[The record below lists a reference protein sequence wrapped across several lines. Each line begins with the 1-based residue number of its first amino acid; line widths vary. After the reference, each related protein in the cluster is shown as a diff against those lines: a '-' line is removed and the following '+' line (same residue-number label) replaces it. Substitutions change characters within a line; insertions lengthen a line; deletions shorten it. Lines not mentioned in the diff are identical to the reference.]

1 MKLIYKYLKTL
12 RNLDSFVYLYTAF
25 IQSEN
30 AYDHP
35 ALLTIRGGDKSTRC
49 NDRTETLTILLREKE
64 RERCEALL
72 RNYECIL

>member
-1 MKLIYKYLKTL
+1 MKVIYKYLKTL

-35 ALLTIRGGDKSTRC
+35 ALLIIRGGDKSTRC
-49 NDRTETLTILLREKE
+49 NDWTETLTILLRGE
-64 RERCEALL
+64 REREE
-72 RNYECIL
+72 REM